1 LGIKPF
7 QDIIMKFEVEKE
19 EKYTIFRLLENNLNS
34 IMAPL
39 LKAEFV
45 MLNSEGVK
53 NLIFDMSSI
62 HFVDSSGLSAI
73 LTANRLWKD
82 NGLFVL
88 TGITHP
94 NVIKLIDISRLNSVL
109 TIVPTIEESVEYV
122 FMDEIEKELYTESD
136 D

>member
-1 LGIKPF
+1 
-7 QDIIMKFEVEKE
+7 MKFEVVKE
-19 EKYTIFRLLENNLNS
+19 EKYTIFKLNETNLNS
-34 IMAPL
+34 LIAPM
-39 LKAEFV
+39 LKSEFV
-45 MLNSEGVK
+45 MLNSEGVR
-53 NLIFDMSSI
+53 NLIFDMSEI

-82 NGLFVL
+82 NGLFVM

-109 TIVPTIEESVEYV
+109 TIIPTVEESVEYV
-122 FMDEIEKELYTESD
+122 FMDEIEKELYSESD

>member
-1 LGIKPF
+1 
-7 QDIIMKFEVEKE
+7 MKFEVEKE
-19 EKYTIFRLLENNLNS
+19 EKYTIFRLNEANLNS
-34 IMAPL
+34 MIAPM
-39 LKAEFV
+39 LKSEFV
-45 MLNSEGVK
+45 MLNSEGVR
-53 NLIFDMSSI
+53 NLIFDMSEI

-82 NGLFVL
+82 NGLFVM

-109 TIVPTIEESVEYV
+109 TIIPTVEESVEYI
-122 FMDEIEKELYTESD
+122 FMDEIEKELYSESD

>member
-1 LGIKPF
+1 
-7 QDIIMKFEVEKE
+7 MKFEIEKK
-19 EKYTIFRLLENNLNS
+19 EKYTVFTLVENNLNS
-34 IMAPL
+34 LIAPL
-39 LKAEFV
+39 LKSEFV
-45 MLNSEGVK
+45 MLHSEGVR
-53 NLIFDMSSI
+53 NLIFDMNHL

-94 NVIKLIDISRLNSVL
+94 NVIKLIDISRLNTIL
-109 TIVPTIEESVEYV
+109 TIVPTVEESIEYV
-122 FMDEIEKELYTESD
+122 FMDEIEKELYSESD

>member
-1 LGIKPF
+1 
-7 QDIIMKFEVEKE
+7 MKFEVEKE

>member
-1 LGIKPF
+1 
-7 QDIIMKFEVEKE
+7 MKFEVENE
-19 EKYTIFRLLENNLNS
+19 EKYTIFRLNENNLNS
-34 IMAPL
+34 IIAPM
-39 LKAEFV
+39 LKSEFV

-53 NLIFDMSSI
+53 NLIFDMSEI

-82 NGLFVL
+82 NGLFVM

-109 TIVPTIEESVEYV
+109 TIIPTVEESVEYV
-122 FMDEIEKELYTESD
+122 FMDEIEKELYSESD

>member
-1 LGIKPF
+1 
-7 QDIIMKFEVEKE
+7 MKFEVEKE
-19 EKYTIFRLLENNLNS
+19 EKYTIFRLNENNLNS
-34 IMAPL
+34 IIAPM
-39 LKAEFV
+39 LKSEFV

-53 NLIFDMSSI
+53 NLIFDMSEI

-82 NGLFVL
+82 NGLFVM

-109 TIVPTIEESVEYV
+109 TIIPTVEESVEYV
-122 FMDEIEKELYTESD
+122 FMDEIEKELYSESD

>member
-1 LGIKPF
+1 
-7 QDIIMKFEVEKE
+7 MKFEVEKE
-19 EKYTIFRLLENNLNS
+19 EKYTIFRLNENNLNS
-34 IMAPL
+34 IIAPM
-39 LKAEFV
+39 LKSEFV

-53 NLIFDMSSI
+53 NLIFDMSEI
-62 HFVDSSGLSAI
+62 YFVDSSGLSAI

-82 NGLFVL
+82 NGLFVM

-109 TIVPTIEESVEYV
+109 TIIPTVEESVEYV
-122 FMDEIEKELYTESD
+122 FMDEIEKELYSESD